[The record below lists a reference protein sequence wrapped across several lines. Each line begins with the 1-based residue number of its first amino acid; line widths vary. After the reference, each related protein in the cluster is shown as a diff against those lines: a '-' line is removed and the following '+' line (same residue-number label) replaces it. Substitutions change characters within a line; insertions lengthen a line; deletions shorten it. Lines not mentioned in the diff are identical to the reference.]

1 VLKRGER
8 AWTSEKARGLLCVGL
23 LTLLAASPARADEVR
38 VAVAANFR
46 APCEALARRFEQQSG
61 HRVVLSVGSTGSLL
75 AQLRN
80 GAEFDLFLAA
90 DAERPAALEREG
102 RGLARRTYARGRLA
116 LVGPGAARG
125 EQALRGSF
133 QHLALAN
140 PNTAPYGAAARE
152 ALERL
157 GLWASLEPRVVYG
170 ESVTQAHQF
179 VRSGGAELGLIAA
192 AQAAATGEERW
203 LVPASLHA
211 PIRQDALLLSER
223 PAARAFWELLLG
235 QEGQAAIAAAGYGV
249 EPASAPAAP
258 PTAGDSSAGDTAWAA
273 VRLTLALAASSTL
286 ILLVLGTPLS
296 WWLARTRSAWRVP
309 LEALVALPLVLPPT
323 VLGFYLLVS
332 LGPAGPLGAV
342 WEALGGPRL
351 VFSFGGLVIGSVI
364 YSLPFVIQ
372 PLRNSFQAID
382 PSLLEAAATLRA
394 TRLDRWRSVILPLAR
409 PGFLAAAVL
418 GFAHTVGEFGVVLM
432 IGGSVPGQTKVLS
445 IAIYDHVEQLEYAQ
459 AHLLAG
465 GMLAFSFLTL
475 LGVYAVNRRFE
486 RVGP

>member
-1 VLKRGER
+1 MAPR
-8 AWTSEKARGLLCVGL
+8 AAALWVAWLA
-23 LTLLAASPARADEVR
+23 LLAAAPARADEVR

-46 APCEALARRFEQQSG
+46 APCEALARRFERESG
-61 HRVVLSVGSTGSLL
+61 HRVLLSVGSTGSLT
-75 AQLRN
+75 AQIRN
-80 GAEFDLFLAA
+80 GAEVDIFLAA
-90 DAERPAALEREG
+90 DAARPAALARDG
-102 RGLARRTYARGRLA
+102 RGFARRTYARGRLA
-116 LVGPGAARG
+116 LVGRGAARG
-125 EQALRGSF
+125 EAALRGSF

-140 PNTAPYGAAARE
+140 PRTAPYGAAAKE

-157 GLWASLEPRVVYG
+157 GLWAGLEPRVVYG
-170 ESVTQAHQF
+170 ESVGQAHQF

-192 AQAAATGEERW
+192 AQAIASGEERW

-223 PAARAFWELLLG
+223 PAARGFWELLSSE
-235 QEGQAAIAAAGYGV
+235 EGRALIAAAGYGV
-249 EPASAPAAP
+249 EPEGGAVPAPAP
-258 PTAGDSSAGDTAWAA
+258 GFGETAWAA

-286 ILLVLGTPLS
+286 ILLALGAPLA

-309 LEALVALPLVLPPT
+309 CEALVALPLVLPPT

-332 LGPAGPLGAV
+332 LGPAGPLGAA

-351 VFSFGGLVIGSVI
+351 VFSFSGLVIGSVI
-364 YSLPFVIQ
+364 YSLPFVVQ

-382 PSLLEAAATLRA
+382 PALLEAAATLRA
-394 TRLDRWRSVILPLAR
+394 TRVDRWRSVILPLAR
-409 PGFLAAAVL
+409 PGLLTAAVL

-432 IGGSVPGQTKVLS
+432 IGGSVPGRTKVLS

-475 LGVYAVNRRFE
+475 LGVYAANRRFE